1 MGRVNDLY
9 IEAGVKLLFL
19 FKDRKS
25 LLLVVKINIL
35 FLVLTLSQQNA
46 HAYEGARY
54 GKLCSM
60 ILQELAGDMGSM
72 FASIAGVGAVVA
84 SAMGGMKMAWSL
96 VIVSIGAYLL
106 ETYQELW
113 FDQCTG

>member
-1 MGRVNDLY
+1 MGRLNELY
-9 IEAGVKLLFL
+9 IEAGVRLLFL
-19 FKDRKS
+19 LKDRKS
-25 LLLVVKINIL
+25 LLLVAKINIL
-35 FLVLTLSQQNA
+35 FLVLTLSQQDA
-46 HAYEGARY
+46 HAYDGKRY
-54 GKLCSM
+54 GKLCKD
-60 ILQELAGDMGSM
+60 ILEELAGDMGSM

-113 FDQCTG
+113 FDKCTG